1 MTHHGFA
8 LVFVLLSGLTVTPYA
23 HCTGH
28 DYKLMNAVASCRNV
42 KCVRLYESKVQD
54 KLERTVLYAQW
65 ALLDAS
71 SQEASHGLLTNLPT
85 TEDELIA
92 LMTLPDWHEGATKSQ
107 ADMMRLAAVYESWPR
122 LLAVAV
128 RRFPEYLP
136 PFIRYGRLAVMDAHS
151 DYTGHEQTV
160 CRSDPKRFA
169 ESFRT
174 LSVDDQDFIRQH
186 VFNPDTCHAIFVSE
200 AEK

>member
-1 MTHHGFA
+1 MPNCKLA
-8 LVFVLLSGLTVTPYA
+8 PILVLLSGLAVSPYA
-23 HCTGH
+23 QSSEP
-28 DYKLMNAVASCRNV
+28 DYGLMNAIASCRNV
-42 KCVRLYESKVQD
+42 KCVRSYEGKAQR
-54 KLERTVLYAQW
+54 KLERTVLYTQW

-71 SQEASHGLLTNLPT
+71 NREASWGLLSNLPT
-85 TEDELIA
+85 TENELTA

-107 ADMMRLAAVYESWPR
+107 ADMFRLAAVYDKWPR

-136 PFIRYGRLAVMDAHS
+136 AYIRYGRLAVMDAHS

-169 ESFRT
+169 EAVRT

-200 AEK
+200 TEK

>member
-92 LMTLPDWHEGATKSQ
+92 LMRTDHHCRHQKILRHVIRHQ
-107 ADMMRLAAVYESWPR
+107 
-122 LLAVAV
+122 
-128 RRFPEYLP
+128 RR
-136 PFIRYGRLAVMDAHS
+136 AH
-151 DYTGHEQTV
+151 
-160 CRSDPKRFA
+160 
-169 ESFRT
+169 
-174 LSVDDQDFIRQH
+174 
-186 VFNPDTCHAIFVSE
+186 
-200 AEK
+200 